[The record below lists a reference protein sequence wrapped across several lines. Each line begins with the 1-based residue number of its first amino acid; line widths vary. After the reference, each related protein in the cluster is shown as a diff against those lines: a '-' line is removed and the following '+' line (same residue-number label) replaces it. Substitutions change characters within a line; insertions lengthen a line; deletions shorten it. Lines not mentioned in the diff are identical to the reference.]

1 VPPDGGEV
9 SAGRITRHLLMP
21 PWRVRRAFPAAALA
35 AIEQAIRESER
46 THAGQI
52 RFAVEGAL
60 HGRRLYRGQSARER
74 ALEVF
79 SELRMWDTDER
90 NGVLIY
96 LLLADRAV
104 EIVADRGAHLK
115 VGSDEWREICR
126 GMQTEL
132 QAGHHE
138 AAVLLA
144 IHAVTRHLA
153 AHFPPGAAP
162 GRQLPDEPVV
172 L

>member
-1 VPPDGGEV
+1 MGFR
-9 SAGRITRHLLMP
+9 RIMRHLLMP
-21 PWRVRRAFPAAALA
+21 PWRVRVAFPPAALA
-35 AIEQAIRESER
+35 AIERAIAASER
-46 THAGQI
+46 LHRGQI

-60 HGRRLYRGQSARER
+60 HGRPLYQGESARER

-79 SELRMWDTDER
+79 SQLRMWDTDER

-104 EIVADRGAHLK
+104 EVVADRGAHLK
-115 VGSDEWREICR
+115 VDPGEWRRICR
-126 GMQTEL
+126 GMETEL
-132 QAGHHE
+132 RAGHHE

-144 IHAVTRHLA
+144 IRAVTQHLA
-153 AHFPPGAAP
+153 AHFPPTGTP
-162 GRQLPDEPVV
+162 SRQLPDEPVV